1 MCQFAKSIFFLIRV
15 NVEVNVDYQSV
26 AEQVAI
32 FIQLAS
38 DDIVSFYVD
47 RYLNVGTY
55 VYEKKCSSYV
65 KYTSYSV
72 IS

>member
-1 MCQFAKSIFFLIRV
+1 M

-65 KYTSYSV
+65 K
-72 IS
+72 